1 MTTNEIQAFDQ
12 LLKNNLRTQRNMW
25 KIVAGQADNYTTG
38 CLLDFPYFKDHYKM
52 IAIYLRKQKALYA
65 NPKAITQI
73 NLLEI

>member
-1 MTTNEIQAFDQ
+1 M
-12 LLKNNLRTQRNMW
+12 
-25 KIVAGQADNYTTG
+25 AGQADNYTTG

-52 IAIYLRKQKALYA
+52 ITIYLRKQKALYA